1 MNRLKKTMP
10 MKIYP
15 QTLFDSKSPMGD
27 SGTKA
32 AERIQGPNCLQAHQL
47 QVYIPLK

>member
-1 MNRLKKTMP
+1 MP

-27 SGTKA
+27 SGTKTA
-32 AERIQGPNCLQAHQL
+32 DRIQGPNCLQAHQL